1 MSKKILIAFSGGV
14 DSAVASLILKDKG
27 YDVTAAFIRNTN
39 SFLIEKKAK
48 SLAKKIGISFL
59 VFDFK
64 KEFND
69 IVIKY
74 FIEEYKKG
82 LTPNPCV
89 LCNKEI
95 KFGLFLKK
103 AINMNFDFIATG
115 HYASIKNGLINQ
127 ARDLHKDQT
136 YFLWRLNKKQ
146 ISRIIFP
153 LENYTK
159 EEVRII
165 AKDKKIDSF
174 VVSESQEICFIK
186 SANEE
191 FLRKNIKNKK
201 GSIVDK
207 NKNIIGYHDG
217 IWFYTIG
224 QRKGIGLS
232 GGPYWVIDKNIKK
245 NELIVSKSEKDL
257 YLKEVLFKN
266 ANWTKKIDI
275 GKRLKAKIRYGH
287 KQAFGVLI
295 SNNKFVFEK
304 PQKSITKGQSI
315 VFYNK
320 KEVIGGGTIK

>member
-320 KEVIGGGTIK
+320 KEVIGGGIIK